1 MLKKLLFITA
11 LAVAMPATMIAD
23 EGMWLLPFLKQ
34 QNSESLKKMG
44 LKLEVDDIYS
54 PDEVSLKDAIVIFGR
69 GCTGEVISDEGL
81 ILTNHHCGYSS
92 IQQHSSVEHDYLTDG
107 FWAYSKSEEL
117 PTPGLEVRF
126 IDKIVDVTDSVLV
139 AVKECGDPMKAYD
152 EMFLNKISRRLAGE
166 DFIKANPFVEVV
178 TKPFYGGNK
187 FFMFYQTVYKDVR
200 MVGTPPSSIGKYG
213 YDTDNWMWPRHTGD
227 FSLFRVYT
235 DKDGNAAEYS
245 PENIPMK
252 PKYHLPISLKG
263 IKQGDYS
270 MTIGFPGTTN
280 RYDISEE
287 IIHYRDIVNAAR
299 IEMRGVRLETLNK
312 LMQADDKVRI
322 QYASKFASSSNY
334 WKNAIGMNRGVKK
347 LSVIDSKLKAEKEYR
362 EWAYANNMPQY
373 AEALDN
379 MIIALQN
386 LYPIKYQRQMLREA
400 LSTAV
405 EFSKVPN
412 ADALIKAL
420 DSKDK
425 ENINKEIK
433 AFKKSYAKFNDKDY
447 DPEVDRQVS
456 KAMIKKY
463 ISMFPAEQRP
473 DVFALIDKEYKG
485 DTDKFIDD
493 CFNKSIFADSVK
505 FNKFMEKPST
515 KVLKNDLMLKYANSV
530 RAKNRELSLSTKAN
544 NKDLTLAKQV
554 YIEGLL
560 KMREGTPVYPDAN
573 FTIRMSAGQVQPYKP
588 ADAVSYNYFTT
599 MEGIFEKEDSTNYEF
614 IVPAKL
620 KEIWQNK
627 DYGRYAEE
635 DGTMYVNFI
644 SSNDITGGNSGS
656 PVINGNGEL
665 IGLAFDGNWEA
676 MSGDIIF
683 EPNMQRTI
691 SVDIRYVMLIIEKYA
706 GALNIIEEIDF
717 VE

>member
-1 MLKKLLFITA
+1 MLKRFLFVTA
-11 LAVAMPATMIAD
+11 LAVLSPAIMVAD

-34 QNSESLKKMG
+34 QNSESLKKLG

-54 PDEVSLKDAIVIFGR
+54 PDEVSLKDAIVVFGK

-81 ILTNHHCGYSS
+81 ILTNHHCGYSW
-92 IQQHSSVEHDYLTDG
+92 IQQHSSVDHDYLTDG

-126 IDKIVDVTDSVLV
+126 IDRIVDVTDSIKV
-139 AVKECGDPMKAYD
+139 AVEEAGDPMKAYD
-152 EMFLNKISRRLAGE
+152 LMFLNKMSKRLAGE
-166 DFIKANPFVEVV
+166 EFIKENPFVEVV
-178 TKPFYGGNK
+178 IKPFYGGNK

-200 MVGTPPSSIGKYG
+200 MVGTPPSSIGKFG

-235 DKDGNAAEYS
+235 DKDGKAAEYS
-245 PENIPMK
+245 ADNIPMK
-252 PKYHLPISLKG
+252 PKHHLPISLKG
-263 IKQGDYS
+263 VEQGDYS

-299 IEMRGVRLETLNK
+299 IEMRGVRLEVLEK

-322 QYASKFASSSNY
+322 QYASKYASSSNY
-334 WKNAIGMNRGVKK
+334 WKNAIGMNRGVKR

-362 EWAYANNMPQY
+362 DWAYANNMPQY

-379 MIIALQN
+379 MITALRN
-386 LYPIKYQRQMLREA
+386 LYPIKYQRQMMTEG

-405 EFSKVPN
+405 EFSKVPS
-412 ADALIKAL
+412 ADALIKAIE
-420 DSKDK
+420 SKDK
-425 ENINKEIK
+425 EAIDKEIK
-433 AFKKSYAKFNDKDY
+433 AYKEAYAKFNNKDY
-447 DPEVDRQVS
+447 DPEVDRQVA

-463 ISMFPAEQRP
+463 ISMFSAEERP
-473 DVFALIDKEYKG
+473 DVFAFIDKKYKG

-493 CFNKSIFADSVK
+493 CFDKSVFADSAK
-505 FNKFMEKPST
+505 FNKFMEKPSA

-530 RAKNRELSLSTKAN
+530 REKIRNLAFATKAY

-573 FTIRMSAGQVQPYKP
+573 FTIRLSAGQVQPYKP
-588 ADAVSYNYFTT
+588 ADAVSYNFFTT

-614 IVPAKL
+614 EVPAKL
-620 KEIWQNK
+620 KEIWLNK

-635 DGTMYVNFI
+635 DGRMIVNII

-656 PVINGNGEL
+656 PLINGNGEL

-691 SVDIRYVMLIIEKYA
+691 SVDIRYVMLIIEKFA
-706 GALNIIEEIDF
+706 GAMNIIDEIDF

>member
-1 MLKKLLFITA
+1 MLKRFLFVTA
-11 LAVAMPATMIAD
+11 LAVLSPAIMVAD

-34 QNSESLKKMG
+34 QNSESLKKLG

-54 PDEVSLKDAIVIFGR
+54 PDEVSLKDAIVVFGK

-81 ILTNHHCGYSS
+81 ILTNHHCGYSW
-92 IQQHSSVEHDYLTDG
+92 IQQHSSVDHDYLTDG

-126 IDKIVDVTDSVLV
+126 IDRIVDVTDSIKV
-139 AVKECGDPMKAYD
+139 AVEEADDPMKAYD
-152 EMFLNKISRRLAGE
+152 LMFLNKMSKRLAGE
-166 DFIKANPFVEVV
+166 EFIKENPFVEVV
-178 TKPFYGGNK
+178 IKPFYGGNK

-200 MVGTPPSSIGKYG
+200 MVGTPPSSIGKFG

-235 DKDGNAAEYS
+235 DKDGKAAEYS
-245 PENIPMK
+245 ADNIPMK
-252 PKYHLPISLKG
+252 PKHHLPISLKG
-263 IKQGDYS
+263 VEQGDYS

-299 IEMRGVRLETLNK
+299 IEMRGVRLDVLEK

-322 QYASKFASSSNY
+322 QYASKYASSSNY
-334 WKNAIGMNRGVKK
+334 WKNAIGMNRGIKR

-362 EWAYANNMPQY
+362 DWAYANNMPQY

-379 MIIALQN
+379 MITALRN
-386 LYPIKYQRQMLREA
+386 LYPIKYQRQMMTEG

-405 EFSKVPN
+405 EFSKVPS
-412 ADALIKAL
+412 ADALIKAIE
-420 DSKDK
+420 SKDK
-425 ENINKEIK
+425 EAIDKEIK
-433 AFKKSYAKFNDKDY
+433 AFKEAYAKFNNKDY
-447 DPEVDRQVS
+447 DPEVDRQVA
-456 KAMIKKY
+456 KAMIKKF
-463 ISMFPAEQRP
+463 ISMFSAEERP
-473 DVFALIDKEYKG
+473 DVFAFIDKKYKG

-493 CFNKSIFADSVK
+493 CFDKSVFADSAK
-505 FNKFMEKPST
+505 FNKFMEKPSA

-530 RAKNRELSLSTKAN
+530 RAKIRDLAFATKAY

-560 KMREGTPVYPDAN
+560 KMREGTPIYPDAN
-573 FTIRMSAGQVQPYKP
+573 FTIRLSAGQVQPYKP
-588 ADAVSYNYFTT
+588 ADAVSYNFFTT

-614 IVPAKL
+614 EVPAKL
-620 KEIWQNK
+620 KEIWLNK

-635 DGTMYVNFI
+635 DGRMIVNII

-656 PVINGNGEL
+656 PLINGNGEL

-691 SVDIRYVMLIIEKYA
+691 SVDIRYVMLIIEKFA
-706 GALNIIEEIDF
+706 GAMNIIDEIDF

>member
-1 MLKKLLFITA
+1 MLKRFLFVTA
-11 LAVAMPATMIAD
+11 LAVLSPAIMVAD

-34 QNSESLKKMG
+34 QNSESLKKLG

-54 PDEVSLKDAIVIFGR
+54 PDEVSLKDAIVVFGK

-81 ILTNHHCGYSS
+81 ILTNHHCGYSW
-92 IQQHSSVEHDYLTDG
+92 IQQHSSVDHDYLTDG

-126 IDKIVDVTDSVLV
+126 IDRIVDVTDSIKV
-139 AVKECGDPMKAYD
+139 AVEEAGDPMKAYD
-152 EMFLNKISRRLAGE
+152 LMFLNKMSKRLAGE
-166 DFIKANPFVEVV
+166 EFIKENPFVEVV
-178 TKPFYGGNK
+178 IKPFYGGNK

-200 MVGTPPSSIGKYG
+200 MVGTPPSSIGKFG

-235 DKDGNAAEYS
+235 DKDGKAAEYS
-245 PENIPMK
+245 ADNIPMK
-252 PKYHLPISLKG
+252 PKHHLPISLKG
-263 IKQGDYS
+263 VEQGDYS

-299 IEMRGVRLETLNK
+299 IEMRGVRLDVLEK

-322 QYASKFASSSNY
+322 QYASKYASSSNY
-334 WKNAIGMNRGVKK
+334 WKNAIGMNRGIKR

-362 EWAYANNMPQY
+362 DWAYANNMPQY

-379 MIIALQN
+379 MITALRN
-386 LYPIKYQRQMLREA
+386 LYPIKYQRQMMTEG

-405 EFSKVPN
+405 EFSKVPS
-412 ADALIKAL
+412 ADALIKAIE
-420 DSKDK
+420 SKDK
-425 ENINKEIK
+425 EAIDKEIK
-433 AFKKSYAKFNDKDY
+433 AYKEAYAKFNNKDY
-447 DPEVDRQVS
+447 DPEVDRQVA

-463 ISMFPAEQRP
+463 ISMFSAEERP
-473 DVFALIDKEYKG
+473 DVFAFIDKKYKG

-493 CFNKSIFADSVK
+493 CFDKSVFADSAK
-505 FNKFMEKPST
+505 FNKFMEKPSA

-530 RAKNRELSLSTKAN
+530 REKIRNLAFATKAY

-573 FTIRMSAGQVQPYKP
+573 FTIRLSAGQVQPYKP
-588 ADAVSYNYFTT
+588 ADAISYNFFTT

-614 IVPAKL
+614 EVPAKL
-620 KEIWQNK
+620 KEIWLNK

-635 DGTMYVNFI
+635 DGRMIVNII

-656 PVINGNGEL
+656 PLINGNGEL

-691 SVDIRYVMLIIEKYA
+691 SVDIRYVMLIIEKFA
-706 GALNIIEEIDF
+706 GAMNIIDEIDF

>member
-34 QNSESLKKMG
+34 QNSESLKKMV

-187 FFMFYQTVYKDVR
+187 FLMFYQTVYKDVR

-235 DKDGNAAEYS
+235 DKDGKAAEYS

-252 PKYHLPISLKG
+252 PKHHLPISLKG

-287 IIHYRDIVNAAR
+287 IVHYRDIVNAAR

-420 DSKDK
+420 GSKDK
-425 ENINKEIK
+425 ENINKEVK
-433 AFKKSYAKFNDKDY
+433 AYKESYAKFNDKDY

-473 DVFALIDKEYKG
+473 DIFAFIDKKYKG

-505 FNKFMEKPST
+505 FNKFMEKPSA

-530 RAKNRELSLSTKAN
+530 RAKK
-544 NKDLTLAKQV
+544 V

>member
-54 PDEVSLKDAIVIFGR
+54 PDEISLKDAIVIFGK

-107 FWAYSKSEEL
+107 FWAYSKNEEL

-126 IDKIVDVTDSVLV
+126 IDKIIDVTDSVLV

-166 DFIKANPFVEVV
+166 EFIKANPFVEVV

-187 FFMFYQTVYKDVR
+187 FLMFYQTVYKDVR

-235 DKDGNAAEYS
+235 DKDGKAAEYS

-252 PKYHLPISLKG
+252 PKHHLPISLKG

-420 DSKDK
+420 GSKDK
-425 ENINKEIK
+425 EKIDKEVK
-433 AFKKSYAKFNDKDY
+433 AYKDAYARFNDKDY

-463 ISMFPAEQRP
+463 ISMFPTEQRP
-473 DVFALIDKEYKG
+473 DIFAFIDKKYKG

-505 FNKFMEKPST
+505 FNKFMEKPSA

-530 RAKNRELSLSTKAN
+530 RAKNRELALSTKAY
-544 NKDLTLAKQV
+544 NKDLTLAKQI

>member
-1 MLKKLLFITA
+1 MLKRFLFVTA
-11 LAVAMPATMIAD
+11 LAVLSPAIMVAD

-34 QNSESLKKMG
+34 QNSESLKKLG

-54 PDEVSLKDAIVIFGR
+54 PDEVSLKDAIVVFGK

-81 ILTNHHCGYSS
+81 ILTNHHCGYSW
-92 IQQHSSVEHDYLTDG
+92 IQQHSSVDHDYLTDG

-126 IDKIVDVTDSVLV
+126 IDRIVDVTDSIKV
-139 AVKECGDPMKAYD
+139 AVEEAGDPMKAYD
-152 EMFLNKISRRLAGE
+152 LMFLNKMSKRLAGE
-166 DFIKANPFVEVV
+166 EFIKENPFVEVV
-178 TKPFYGGNK
+178 IKPFYGGNK

-200 MVGTPPSSIGKYG
+200 MVGTPPSSIGKFG

-235 DKDGNAAEYS
+235 DKDGKAAEYS
-245 PENIPMK
+245 ADNIPMK
-252 PKYHLPISLKG
+252 PKHHLPISLKG
-263 IKQGDYS
+263 VEQGDYS

-299 IEMRGVRLETLNK
+299 IEMRGVRLEVLDK

-322 QYASKFASSSNY
+322 QYASKYASSSNY

-362 EWAYANNMPQY
+362 DWAYANNMPQY

-379 MIIALQN
+379 MITALRN
-386 LYPIKYQRQMLREA
+386 LYPIKYQRQMMTEG

-405 EFSKVPN
+405 EFSKVPS
-412 ADALIKAL
+412 ADALIKAIE
-420 DSKDK
+420 SKDK
-425 ENINKEIK
+425 EAIDKEIK
-433 AFKKSYAKFNDKDY
+433 AYKEAYAKFNNKDY
-447 DPEVDRQVS
+447 DPEVDRQVA

-463 ISMFPAEQRP
+463 ISMFSAEERP
-473 DVFALIDKEYKG
+473 DVFAFIDRKYKG

-493 CFNKSIFADSVK
+493 CFDKSVFADSAK
-505 FNKFMEKPST
+505 FNKFMEKPSA

-530 RAKNRELSLSTKAN
+530 REKIRNLAFATKAY

-573 FTIRMSAGQVQPYKP
+573 FTIRLSAGQLQPYKP
-588 ADAVSYNYFTT
+588 ADAVSYNFFTT

-614 IVPAKL
+614 EVPAKL
-620 KEIWQNK
+620 KEIWLNK
-627 DYGRYAEE
+627 DYGRYAKE
-635 DGTMYVNFI
+635 DGTMIVNII

-656 PVINGNGEL
+656 PLINGNGEL

-691 SVDIRYVMLIIEKYA
+691 SVDIRYVMLIIEKFA
-706 GALNIIEEIDF
+706 GAMNIIDEIDF

>member
-1 MLKKLLFITA
+1 MLKRFLFVTA
-11 LAVAMPATMIAD
+11 LAVLSPAIMVAD

-34 QNSESLKKMG
+34 QNSESLKKLG

-54 PDEVSLKDAIVIFGR
+54 PDEVSLKDAIVVFGK

-81 ILTNHHCGYSS
+81 ILTNHHCGYSW
-92 IQQHSSVEHDYLTDG
+92 IQQHSSVDHDYLTDG

-126 IDKIVDVTDSVLV
+126 IDRIVDVTDSIKV
-139 AVKECGDPMKAYD
+139 AVEEAGDPMKAYD
-152 EMFLNKISRRLAGE
+152 LMFLNKMSKRLAGE
-166 DFIKANPFVEVV
+166 EFIKENPFVEVV
-178 TKPFYGGNK
+178 IKPFYGGNK

-200 MVGTPPSSIGKYG
+200 MVGTPPSSIGKFG

-235 DKDGNAAEYS
+235 DKDGKAAEYS
-245 PENIPMK
+245 ADNIPMK
-252 PKYHLPISLKG
+252 PKHHLPISLKG
-263 IKQGDYS
+263 VEQGDYS

-299 IEMRGVRLETLNK
+299 IEMRGVRLDVLEK

-322 QYASKFASSSNY
+322 QYASKYASSSNY
-334 WKNAIGMNRGVKK
+334 WKNAIGMNRGIKK

-362 EWAYANNMPQY
+362 DWAYANNMPQY

-379 MIIALQN
+379 MITALRN
-386 LYPIKYQRQMLREA
+386 LYPIKYQRQMMTEG

-405 EFSKVPN
+405 EFSKVPS
-412 ADALIKAL
+412 ADALIKAIE
-420 DSKDK
+420 SKDK
-425 ENINKEIK
+425 EAINKEIK
-433 AFKKSYAKFNDKDY
+433 AFKEAYAKFNNKDY
-447 DPEVDRQVS
+447 DPEVDRQVA
-456 KAMIKKY
+456 KAMIKKF
-463 ISMFPAEQRP
+463 ISMFSAEERP
-473 DVFALIDKEYKG
+473 DVFAFIDKKYKG

-493 CFNKSIFADSVK
+493 CFDKSVFADSAK
-505 FNKFMEKPST
+505 FNKFMEKPSV

-530 RAKNRELSLSTKAN
+530 RAKIRNLAFATKAY

-560 KMREGTPVYPDAN
+560 KMREGTPIYPDAN
-573 FTIRMSAGQVQPYKP
+573 FTIRLSAGQVQPYKP
-588 ADAVSYNYFTT
+588 ADAVSYNFFTT

-614 IVPAKL
+614 EVPAKL
-620 KEIWQNK
+620 KEIWLNK

-635 DGTMYVNFI
+635 DGRMIVNII

-656 PVINGNGEL
+656 PLINGNGEL

-691 SVDIRYVMLIIEKYA
+691 SVDIRYVMLIIEKFA
-706 GALNIIEEIDF
+706 GAMNIIDEIDF

>member
-1 MLKKLLFITA
+1 MLKRFLFVTA
-11 LAVAMPATMIAD
+11 LAVLSPAIMVAD

-34 QNSESLKKMG
+34 QNSESLKKLG

-54 PDEVSLKDAIVIFGR
+54 PDEVSLKDAIVVFGK

-81 ILTNHHCGYSS
+81 ILTNHHCGYSW
-92 IQQHSSVEHDYLTDG
+92 IQQHSSVDHDYLTDG

-126 IDKIVDVTDSVLV
+126 IDRIVDVTDSIKV
-139 AVKECGDPMKAYD
+139 AVEEAGDPMKAYD
-152 EMFLNKISRRLAGE
+152 LMFLNKMSKRLAGE
-166 DFIKANPFVEVV
+166 EFIKENPFVEVV
-178 TKPFYGGNK
+178 IKPFYGGNK

-200 MVGTPPSSIGKYG
+200 MVGTPPSSIGKFG

-235 DKDGNAAEYS
+235 DKDGKAAEYS
-245 PENIPMK
+245 ADNIPMK
-252 PKYHLPISLKG
+252 PKHHLPISLKG
-263 IKQGDYS
+263 VEQGDYS

-299 IEMRGVRLETLNK
+299 IEMRGVRLEVLDK

-322 QYASKFASSSNY
+322 QYASKYASSSNY

-362 EWAYANNMPQY
+362 DWAYANNMPQY

-379 MIIALQN
+379 MITALRN
-386 LYPIKYQRQMLREA
+386 LYPIKYQRQMMTEG

-405 EFSKVPN
+405 EFSKVPS
-412 ADALIKAL
+412 ADALIKAIE
-420 DSKDK
+420 SKDK
-425 ENINKEIK
+425 EAIDKEIK
-433 AFKKSYAKFNDKDY
+433 AYKEAYAKFNNKDY
-447 DPEVDRQVS
+447 DPEVDRQVA

-463 ISMFPAEQRP
+463 ISMFSAEERP
-473 DVFALIDKEYKG
+473 DVFAFIDKKYKG

-493 CFNKSIFADSVK
+493 CFDKSVFADSAK
-505 FNKFMEKPST
+505 FNKFMEKPSV

-530 RAKNRELSLSTKAN
+530 REKIRNLAFATKAY

-573 FTIRMSAGQVQPYKP
+573 FTIRLSAGQVQPYKP
-588 ADAVSYNYFTT
+588 ADAVSYNFFTT

-614 IVPAKL
+614 EVPAKL
-620 KEIWQNK
+620 KEIWLNK

-635 DGTMYVNFI
+635 DGRMIVNII

-656 PVINGNGEL
+656 PLINGNGEL

-691 SVDIRYVMLIIEKYA
+691 SVDIRYVMLIIEKFA
-706 GALNIIEEIDF
+706 GAMNIIDEIDF

>member
-1 MLKKLLFITA
+1 MLKRFLFVTA
-11 LAVAMPATMIAD
+11 LAVLSPAIMVAD

-34 QNSESLKKMG
+34 QNSESLKKLG

-54 PDEVSLKDAIVIFGR
+54 PDEVSLKDAIVVFGK

-81 ILTNHHCGYSS
+81 ILTNHHCGYSW
-92 IQQHSSVEHDYLTDG
+92 IQQHSSVDHDYLTDG

-126 IDKIVDVTDSVLV
+126 IDRIVDVTDSIKV
-139 AVKECGDPMKAYD
+139 AVEEAGDPMKAYD
-152 EMFLNKISRRLAGE
+152 LMFLNKMSKRLAGE
-166 DFIKANPFVEVV
+166 EFIKENPFVEVV
-178 TKPFYGGNK
+178 IKPFYGGNK

-200 MVGTPPSSIGKYG
+200 MVGTPPSSIGKFG

-235 DKDGNAAEYS
+235 DKDGKAAEYS
-245 PENIPMK
+245 ADNIPMK
-252 PKYHLPISLKG
+252 PKHHLPISLKG
-263 IKQGDYS
+263 VEQGDYS

-299 IEMRGVRLETLNK
+299 IEMRGVRLEVLEK

-322 QYASKFASSSNY
+322 QYASKYASSSNY

-362 EWAYANNMPQY
+362 DWAYANNMPQY

-379 MIIALQN
+379 MISALRN
-386 LYPIKYQRQMLREA
+386 LYPIKYQRQMMTEG

-405 EFSKVPN
+405 EFSKVPS
-412 ADALIKAL
+412 ADALIKAIE
-420 DSKDK
+420 SKDK
-425 ENINKEIK
+425 EAIDKEIK
-433 AFKKSYAKFNDKDY
+433 AYKEAYAKFNNKDY
-447 DPEVDRQVS
+447 DPEVDRQVA

-463 ISMFPAEQRP
+463 ISMFSAEERP
-473 DVFALIDKEYKG
+473 DVFAFIDKKYKG

-493 CFNKSIFADSVK
+493 CFDKSVFADSAK
-505 FNKFMEKPST
+505 FNKFMEKPSA

-530 RAKNRELSLSTKAN
+530 REKIRNLAFATKAY

-573 FTIRMSAGQVQPYKP
+573 FTIRLSAGQVQPYKP
-588 ADAVSYNYFTT
+588 ADAVSYNFFTT

-614 IVPAKL
+614 EVPAKL
-620 KEIWQNK
+620 KEIWLNK

-635 DGTMYVNFI
+635 DGRMIVNII

-656 PVINGNGEL
+656 PLINGNGEL

-691 SVDIRYVMLIIEKYA
+691 SVDIRYVMLIIEKFA
-706 GALNIIEEIDF
+706 GAMNIIDEIDF

>member
-1 MLKKLLFITA
+1 MLKRFLFVTA
-11 LAVAMPATMIAD
+11 LAVLSPAIMVAD

-34 QNSESLKKMG
+34 QNSESLKKLG

-54 PDEVSLKDAIVIFGR
+54 PDEVSLKDAIVVFGK

-81 ILTNHHCGYSS
+81 ILTNHHCGYSW
-92 IQQHSSVEHDYLTDG
+92 IQQHSSVDHDYLTDG

-126 IDKIVDVTDSVLV
+126 IDRIVDVTDSIKV
-139 AVKECGDPMKAYD
+139 AVEEAGDPMKAYD
-152 EMFLNKISRRLAGE
+152 LMFLNKMSKRLAGE
-166 DFIKANPFVEVV
+166 EFIKENPFVEVV
-178 TKPFYGGNK
+178 IKPFYGGNK

-200 MVGTPPSSIGKYG
+200 MVGTPPSSIGKFG

-235 DKDGNAAEYS
+235 DKDGKAAEYS
-245 PENIPMK
+245 ADNIPMK
-252 PKYHLPISLKG
+252 PKHHLPISLKG
-263 IKQGDYS
+263 VEQGDYS

-299 IEMRGVRLETLNK
+299 IEMRGVRLEVLDK

-322 QYASKFASSSNY
+322 QYASKYASSSNY

-347 LSVIDSKLKAEKEYR
+347 LSVIDSKLKAEKKYSD
-362 EWAYANNMPQY
+362 WAYANNMPQY

-379 MIIALQN
+379 MISALRN
-386 LYPIKYQRQMLREA
+386 LYPIKYQRQMMTEG

-405 EFSKVPN
+405 EFSKVPS
-412 ADALIKAL
+412 ADALIKAIE
-420 DSKDK
+420 SKDK
-425 ENINKEIK
+425 EAIDKEIK
-433 AFKKSYAKFNDKDY
+433 AYKEAYAKFNNKDY
-447 DPEVDRQVS
+447 DPEVDRQVA

-463 ISMFPAEQRP
+463 ISMFSAEERP
-473 DVFALIDKEYKG
+473 DVFAFIDKKYKG

-493 CFNKSIFADSVK
+493 CFDKSVFADSAK
-505 FNKFMEKPST
+505 FNKFMEKPSA

-530 RAKNRELSLSTKAN
+530 REKIRNLAFATKAY

-573 FTIRMSAGQVQPYKP
+573 FTIRLSAGQVQPYKP
-588 ADAVSYNYFTT
+588 ADAVSYNFFTT

-614 IVPAKL
+614 EVPAKL
-620 KEIWQNK
+620 KEIWLNK

-635 DGTMYVNFI
+635 DGRMIVNII

-656 PVINGNGEL
+656 PLINGNGEL

-691 SVDIRYVMLIIEKYA
+691 SVDIRYVMLIIEKFA
-706 GALNIIEEIDF
+706 GAMNIIDEIDF

>member
-1 MLKKLLFITA
+1 MLKRFLFVTA
-11 LAVAMPATMIAD
+11 LAVLSPAIMVAD

-34 QNSESLKKMG
+34 QNSESLKKLG

-54 PDEVSLKDAIVIFGR
+54 PDEVSLKDAIVVFGK

-81 ILTNHHCGYSS
+81 ILTNHHCGYSW
-92 IQQHSSVEHDYLTDG
+92 IQQHSSVDHDYLTDG

-126 IDKIVDVTDSVLV
+126 IDRIVDVTDSIKV
-139 AVKECGDPMKAYD
+139 AVEEAGDPMKAYD
-152 EMFLNKISRRLAGE
+152 LMFLNKMSKRLAGDE
-166 DFIKANPFVEVV
+166 FSKENPFVEVV
-178 TKPFYGGNK
+178 IKPFYGGNK

-200 MVGTPPSSIGKYG
+200 MVGTPPSSIGKFG

-235 DKDGNAAEYS
+235 DKDGKAAEYS
-245 PENIPMK
+245 ADNIPMK
-252 PKYHLPISLKG
+252 PKHHLPISLKG
-263 IKQGDYS
+263 VEQGDYS

-299 IEMRGVRLETLNK
+299 IEMRGVRLEVLDK

-322 QYASKFASSSNY
+322 QYASKYASSSNY

-362 EWAYANNMPQY
+362 DWAYANNMPQY

-379 MIIALQN
+379 MISALRN
-386 LYPIKYQRQMLREA
+386 LYPIKYQRQMMTEG

-405 EFSKVPN
+405 EFSKVPS
-412 ADALIKAL
+412 ADALIKAIE
-420 DSKDK
+420 SKDK
-425 ENINKEIK
+425 EAIDKEIK
-433 AFKKSYAKFNDKDY
+433 AYKEAYAKFNNKDY
-447 DPEVDRQVS
+447 DPEVDRQVA

-463 ISMFPAEQRP
+463 ISMFSAEERP
-473 DVFALIDKEYKG
+473 DVFAFIDKKYKG

-493 CFNKSIFADSVK
+493 CFDKSVFADSAK
-505 FNKFMEKPST
+505 FNKFMEKPSA

-530 RAKNRELSLSTKAN
+530 REKIRNLAFATKAY

-573 FTIRMSAGQVQPYKP
+573 FTIRLSAGQVQPYKP
-588 ADAVSYNYFTT
+588 ADAVSYNFFTT

-614 IVPAKL
+614 EVPAKL
-620 KEIWQNK
+620 KEIWLNK

-635 DGTMYVNFI
+635 DGRMIVNII

-656 PVINGNGEL
+656 PLINGNGEL

-691 SVDIRYVMLIIEKYA
+691 SVDIRYVMLIIEKFA
-706 GALNIIEEIDF
+706 GAMNIIEEIDF

>member
-1 MLKKLLFITA
+1 MLKKLLFIA
-11 LAVAMPATMIAD
+11 AVAVVNPFTLLAD

-34 QNSESLKKMG
+34 QNTESLKKMG
-44 LKLEVDDIYS
+44 LKLEVDDVYS
-54 PDEVSLKDAIVIFGR
+54 PDEVSLKDAIVVFGK
-69 GCTGEVISDEGL
+69 GCTGEIISDEGL
-81 ILTNHHCGYSS
+81 ILTNHHCGYSW

-107 FWAYSKSEEL
+107 FWSYSKSEEL
-117 PTPGLEVRF
+117 PTPGLEVRVV
-126 IDKIVDVTDSVLV
+126 DRIVDVTDSIKAAV
-139 AVKECGDPMKAYD
+139 AENGNPMIAYD
-152 EMFLNKISRRLAGE
+152 LTFLDKMSKRLAGE
-166 DFIKANPFVEVV
+166 EFTKENTVV
-178 TKPFYGGNK
+178 DVTIKPFYGGNK

-200 MVGTPPSSIGKYG
+200 MVGTPPSSIGKFG

-235 DKDGNAAEYS
+235 DKDGKAAEYS

-252 PKYHLPISLKG
+252 PKHHLPISLKG
-263 IKQGDYS
+263 VKQGDYS

-299 IEMRGVRLETLNK
+299 IEMRGVRLEVLNK
-312 LMQADDKVRI
+312 LMQASDKVRI

-334 WKNAIGMNRGVKK
+334 HKNAIGMNRGVKK
-347 LSVIDSKLKAEKEYR
+347 LSVIDSKLKAESEYR

-379 MIIALQN
+379 MITALRN
-386 LYPIKYQRQMLREA
+386 IYPIKYQRQMITEG

-412 ADALIKAL
+412 ADALIKAIE
-420 DSKDK
+420 SKDK
-425 ENINKEIK
+425 EAIEKEVK
-433 AFKKSYAKFNDKDY
+433 AYKGAYEKFNNKDY
-447 DPEVDRQVS
+447 DAEVDRIVS

-463 ISMFPAEQRP
+463 LSMFPAEQRP
-473 DVFALIDKEYKG
+473 DIFSFIDKKYKG

-493 CFNKSIFADSVK
+493 CFNKSVFADSVK
-505 FNKFMEKPST
+505 FNKFMEKPSA
-515 KVLKNDLMLKYANSV
+515 KVLKNDLMLKYANSIREKV
-530 RAKNRELSLSTKAN
+530 RDLAFASKAYNR
-544 NKDLTLAKQV
+544 DLTLAKQV

-573 FTIRMSAGQVQPYKP
+573 FTIRLSAGQVQPYQP
-588 ADAVSYNYFTT
+588 ADAISYNYYTT
-599 MEGIFEKEDSTNYEF
+599 MEGIMEKEDTTNYEF
-614 IVPAKL
+614 FVPAKL
-620 KEIWQNK
+620 KEIWQTK
-627 DYGRYAEE
+627 DYGRYAEA
-635 DGTMYVNFI
+635 DGTMFVNFI

-691 SVDIRYVMLIIEKYA
+691 SVDIRYVMLIIEKFA
-706 GALNIIEEIDF
+706 GALNIIDEIDF
-717 VE
+717 VK

>member
-1 MLKKLLFITA
+1 MLKRFLFVTA
-11 LAVAMPATMIAD
+11 LAVLSPAIMVAD

-34 QNSESLKKMG
+34 QNSESLKKLG

-54 PDEVSLKDAIVIFGR
+54 PDEVSLKDAIVVFGK

-81 ILTNHHCGYSS
+81 ILTNHHCGYSW
-92 IQQHSSVEHDYLTDG
+92 IQQHSSVDHDYLTDG

-126 IDKIVDVTDSVLV
+126 IDRIVDVTDSIKV
-139 AVKECGDPMKAYD
+139 AVEEAGDPMKAYD
-152 EMFLNKISRRLAGE
+152 LMFLNKMSKRLAGE
-166 DFIKANPFVEVV
+166 EFIKENPFVEVV
-178 TKPFYGGNK
+178 IKPFYGGNK

-200 MVGTPPSSIGKYG
+200 MVGTPPSSIGKFG

-235 DKDGNAAEYS
+235 DKDGKAAEYS
-245 PENIPMK
+245 ADNIPMK

-263 IKQGDYS
+263 VEQGDYS

-299 IEMRGVRLETLNK
+299 IEMRGVRLEVLDK

-322 QYASKFASSSNY
+322 QYASKYASSSNY

-362 EWAYANNMPQY
+362 DWAYANNMPQY

-379 MIIALQN
+379 MISALRN
-386 LYPIKYQRQMLREA
+386 LYPIKYQRQMMTEG

-405 EFSKVPN
+405 EFSKVPS
-412 ADALIKAL
+412 ADALIKAIE
-420 DSKDK
+420 SKDK
-425 ENINKEIK
+425 EAIDKEIK
-433 AFKKSYAKFNDKDY
+433 AYKEAYAKFNNKDY
-447 DPEVDRQVS
+447 DPEVDRQVA

-463 ISMFPAEQRP
+463 ISMFSAEERP
-473 DVFALIDKEYKG
+473 DVFAFIDKKYKG
-485 DTDKFIDD
+485 DTDKFIDE
-493 CFNKSIFADSVK
+493 CFDKSVFADSAK
-505 FNKFMEKPST
+505 FNKFMEKPSA

-530 RAKNRELSLSTKAN
+530 REKIRNLAFATKAY

-573 FTIRMSAGQVQPYKP
+573 FTIRLSAGQVQPYKP
-588 ADAVSYNYFTT
+588 ADAVSYNFFTT

-614 IVPAKL
+614 EVPAKL
-620 KEIWQNK
+620 KEIWLNK

-635 DGTMYVNFI
+635 DGRMIVNII

-656 PVINGNGEL
+656 PLINGNGEL

-691 SVDIRYVMLIIEKYA
+691 SVDIRYVMLIIEKFA
-706 GALNIIEEIDF
+706 GAMNIIDEIDF

>member
-1 MLKKLLFITA
+1 MLKRFLFVTA
-11 LAVAMPATMIAD
+11 LAVLSPAIMVAD

-34 QNSESLKKMG
+34 QNSESLKKLG

-54 PDEVSLKDAIVIFGR
+54 PDEVSLKDAIVVFGK

-81 ILTNHHCGYSS
+81 ILTNHHCGYSW
-92 IQQHSSVEHDYLTDG
+92 IQQHSSVDHDYLTDG

-126 IDKIVDVTDSVLV
+126 IDRIVDVTDSIKV
-139 AVKECGDPMKAYD
+139 AVEEAGDPMKAYD
-152 EMFLNKISRRLAGE
+152 LMFLNKMSKRLAGE
-166 DFIKANPFVEVV
+166 EFIKENPFVEVV
-178 TKPFYGGNK
+178 IKPFYGGNK

-200 MVGTPPSSIGKYG
+200 MVGTPPSSIGKFG

-235 DKDGNAAEYS
+235 DKDGKAAEYS
-245 PENIPMK
+245 ADNIPMK
-252 PKYHLPISLKG
+252 PKHHLPISLKG
-263 IKQGDYS
+263 VEQGDYS

-299 IEMRGVRLETLNK
+299 IEMRGVRLEVLDK

-322 QYASKFASSSNY
+322 QYASKYASSSNY

-362 EWAYANNMPQY
+362 DWAYANNMPQY

-379 MIIALQN
+379 MISALRN
-386 LYPIKYQRQMLREA
+386 LYPIKYQRQMMTEG

-405 EFSKVPN
+405 EFSKVPS
-412 ADALIKAL
+412 ADALIKAIE
-420 DSKDK
+420 SKDK
-425 ENINKEIK
+425 EAIDKEIK
-433 AFKKSYAKFNDKDY
+433 AYKEAYAKFNNKDY
-447 DPEVDRQVS
+447 DPEVDRQVA

-463 ISMFPAEQRP
+463 ISMFSAEERP
-473 DVFALIDKEYKG
+473 DVFAFIDKKYKG

-493 CFNKSIFADSVK
+493 CFDKSVFADSAK
-505 FNKFMEKPST
+505 FNKFMEKPSA

-530 RAKNRELSLSTKAN
+530 REKIRNLAFATKAY

-573 FTIRMSAGQVQPYKP
+573 FTIRLSAGQVQPYKP
-588 ADAVSYNYFTT
+588 ADAVSYNFFTT

-614 IVPAKL
+614 EVPAKL
-620 KEIWQNK
+620 KEIWLNK

-635 DGTMYVNFI
+635 DGRMIVNII

-656 PVINGNGEL
+656 PLINGNGEL

-691 SVDIRYVMLIIEKYA
+691 SVDIRYVMLIIEKFA
-706 GALNIIEEIDF
+706 GAMNIIDEIDF

>member
-1 MLKKLLFITA
+1 MLKRFLFVTA
-11 LAVAMPATMIAD
+11 LAVLSPAIMVAD

-34 QNSESLKKMG
+34 QNSESLKKLG

-54 PDEVSLKDAIVIFGR
+54 PDEVSLKDAIVVFGK

-81 ILTNHHCGYSS
+81 ILTNHHCGYSW
-92 IQQHSSVEHDYLTDG
+92 IQQHSSVDHDYLTDG

-126 IDKIVDVTDSVLV
+126 IDRIVDVTDSIKV
-139 AVKECGDPMKAYD
+139 AVEEAGDPMKAYD
-152 EMFLNKISRRLAGE
+152 LMFLNKMSKRLAGE
-166 DFIKANPFVEVV
+166 EFIKENPFVEVV
-178 TKPFYGGNK
+178 IKPFYGGNK

-200 MVGTPPSSIGKYG
+200 MVGTPPSSIGKFG

-235 DKDGNAAEYS
+235 DKDGKAAEYS
-245 PENIPMK
+245 ADNIPMK
-252 PKYHLPISLKG
+252 PKHHLPISLKG
-263 IKQGDYS
+263 VEQGDYS

-299 IEMRGVRLETLNK
+299 IEMRGVRLDVLEK

-322 QYASKFASSSNY
+322 QYASKYASSSNY
-334 WKNAIGMNRGVKK
+334 WKNAIGMNRGIKR

-362 EWAYANNMPQY
+362 DWAYANNMPQY

-379 MIIALQN
+379 MITALRN
-386 LYPIKYQRQMLREA
+386 LYPIKYQRQMMTEG

-405 EFSKVPN
+405 EFSKVPS
-412 ADALIKAL
+412 ADALIKAIE
-420 DSKDK
+420 SKDK
-425 ENINKEIK
+425 EAIDKEIK
-433 AFKKSYAKFNDKDY
+433 AFKEAYAKFNNKDY
-447 DPEVDRQVS
+447 DPEVDRQVA
-456 KAMIKKY
+456 KAMIKKF
-463 ISMFPAEQRP
+463 ISMFSAEERP
-473 DVFALIDKEYKG
+473 DVFAFIDKKYKG

-493 CFNKSIFADSVK
+493 CFDKSVFADSAK
-505 FNKFMEKPST
+505 FNKFMEKPSA

-530 RAKNRELSLSTKAN
+530 RAKIRDLAFATKAY

-573 FTIRMSAGQVQPYKP
+573 FTIRLSAGQVQPYKP
-588 ADAVSYNYFTT
+588 ADAVSYNFFTT

-614 IVPAKL
+614 EVPAKL
-620 KEIWQNK
+620 KEIWLNK

-635 DGTMYVNFI
+635 DGRMIVNII

-656 PVINGNGEL
+656 PLINGNGEL

-691 SVDIRYVMLIIEKYA
+691 SVDIRYVMLIIEKFA
-706 GALNIIEEIDF
+706 GAMNIIDEIDF

>member
-1 MLKKLLFITA
+1 MLKRFLFVTA
-11 LAVAMPATMIAD
+11 LAVLSPAIMVAD

-34 QNSESLKKMG
+34 QNSESLKKLG

-54 PDEVSLKDAIVIFGR
+54 PDEVSLKDAIVVFGK

-81 ILTNHHCGYSS
+81 ILTNHHCGYSW
-92 IQQHSSVEHDYLTDG
+92 IQQHSSVDHDYLTDG

-126 IDKIVDVTDSVLV
+126 IDRIVDVTDSIKV
-139 AVKECGDPMKAYD
+139 AVEEAGDPMKAYD
-152 EMFLNKISRRLAGE
+152 LMFLNKMSKRLAGE
-166 DFIKANPFVEVV
+166 EFIKENPFVEVV
-178 TKPFYGGNK
+178 IKPFYGGNK

-200 MVGTPPSSIGKYG
+200 MVGTPPSSIGKFG

-235 DKDGNAAEYS
+235 DKDGKAAEYS
-245 PENIPMK
+245 ADNIPMK
-252 PKYHLPISLKG
+252 PKHHLPISLKG
-263 IKQGDYS
+263 VEQGDYS

-299 IEMRGVRLETLNK
+299 IEMRGVRLDVLEK

-322 QYASKFASSSNY
+322 QYASKYASSSNY
-334 WKNAIGMNRGVKK
+334 WKNAIGMNRGIKR

-362 EWAYANNMPQY
+362 DWAYANNMPQY

-379 MIIALQN
+379 MITALRN
-386 LYPIKYQRQMLREA
+386 LYPIKYQRQMMTEG

-405 EFSKVPN
+405 EFSKVPS
-412 ADALIKAL
+412 ADALIKAIE
-420 DSKDK
+420 SKDK
-425 ENINKEIK
+425 EAIDKEIK
-433 AFKKSYAKFNDKDY
+433 AFKEAYAKFNNKDY
-447 DPEVDRQVS
+447 DPEVDRQVA
-456 KAMIKKY
+456 KAMIKKF
-463 ISMFPAEQRP
+463 ISMFSAEERP
-473 DVFALIDKEYKG
+473 DVFAFIDKKYKG

-493 CFNKSIFADSVK
+493 CFDKSVFADSAK
-505 FNKFMEKPST
+505 FNKFMEKPSA

-530 RAKNRELSLSTKAN
+530 REKIRNLAFATKAY

-573 FTIRMSAGQVQPYKP
+573 FTIRLSAGQVQPYKP
-588 ADAVSYNYFTT
+588 ADAVSYNFFTT

-614 IVPAKL
+614 EVPAKL
-620 KEIWQNK
+620 KEIWLNK
-627 DYGRYAEE
+627 DYDRYAEE
-635 DGTMYVNFI
+635 DGRMIVNII

-656 PVINGNGEL
+656 PLINGNGEL

-691 SVDIRYVMLIIEKYA
+691 SVDIRYVMLIIEKFA
-706 GALNIIEEIDF
+706 GAMNIIDEIDF

>member
-1 MLKKLLFITA
+1 MLKRFLFVTA
-11 LAVAMPATMIAD
+11 LAVLSPAIMVAD

-34 QNSESLKKMG
+34 QNSESLKKLG

-54 PDEVSLKDAIVIFGR
+54 PDEVSLKDAIVVFGK

-81 ILTNHHCGYSS
+81 ILTNHHCGYSW
-92 IQQHSSVEHDYLTDG
+92 IQQHSSVDHDYLTDG

-126 IDKIVDVTDSVLV
+126 IDRIVDVTDSIKV
-139 AVKECGDPMKAYD
+139 AVEEAGDPMKAYD
-152 EMFLNKISRRLAGE
+152 LMFLNKMSKRLAGE
-166 DFIKANPFVEVV
+166 EFIKENPFVEVV
-178 TKPFYGGNK
+178 IKPFYGGNK

-200 MVGTPPSSIGKYG
+200 MVGTPPSSIGKFG

-235 DKDGNAAEYS
+235 DKDGKAAEYS
-245 PENIPMK
+245 ADNIPMK
-252 PKYHLPISLKG
+252 PKHHLPISLKG
-263 IKQGDYS
+263 VEQGDYS

-299 IEMRGVRLETLNK
+299 IEMRGVRLDVLEK

-322 QYASKFASSSNY
+322 QYASKYASSSNY
-334 WKNAIGMNRGVKK
+334 WKNAIGMNRGIKR

-362 EWAYANNMPQY
+362 DWDYANNMPQY

-379 MIIALQN
+379 MITALRN
-386 LYPIKYQRQMLREA
+386 LYPIKYQRQMMTEG

-405 EFSKVPN
+405 EFSKVPS
-412 ADALIKAL
+412 ADALIKAIE
-420 DSKDK
+420 SKDK
-425 ENINKEIK
+425 EAIDKEIK
-433 AFKKSYAKFNDKDY
+433 AFKEAYAKFNNKDY
-447 DPEVDRQVS
+447 DPEVDRQVA
-456 KAMIKKY
+456 KAMIKKF
-463 ISMFPAEQRP
+463 ISMFSAEERP
-473 DVFALIDKEYKG
+473 DVFAFIDKKYKG

-493 CFNKSIFADSVK
+493 CFDKSVFADSAK
-505 FNKFMEKPST
+505 FNKFMEKPSA

-530 RAKNRELSLSTKAN
+530 RAKIRDLAFATKAY

-573 FTIRMSAGQVQPYKP
+573 FTIRLSAGQVQPYKP
-588 ADAVSYNYFTT
+588 ADAVSYNFFTT

-614 IVPAKL
+614 EVPAKL
-620 KEIWQNK
+620 KEIWLNK

-635 DGTMYVNFI
+635 DGRMIVNII

-656 PVINGNGEL
+656 PLINGNGEL

-691 SVDIRYVMLIIEKYA
+691 SVDIRYVMLIIEKFA
-706 GALNIIEEIDF
+706 GAMNIIDEIDF

>member
-187 FFMFYQTVYKDVR
+187 FLMFYQTVYKDVR

-235 DKDGNAAEYS
+235 DKDGKAAEYS

-252 PKYHLPISLKG
+252 PKHHLPISLKG

-287 IIHYRDIVNAAR
+287 IVHYRDIVNAAR

-420 DSKDK
+420 GSKDK
-425 ENINKEIK
+425 ENINKEVK
-433 AFKKSYAKFNDKDY
+433 AYKESYAKFNDKDY

-473 DVFALIDKEYKG
+473 DIFAFIDKKYKG

-505 FNKFMEKPST
+505 FNKFMEKPSA

-530 RAKNRELSLSTKAN
+530 RAKNRELALSTKAY

>member
-425 ENINKEIK
+425 ESINKEIK

-530 RAKNRELSLSTKAN
+530 RAKNRDLSLSTKAY

>member
-1 MLKKLLFITA
+1 MFKKLLFIVA
-11 LAVAMPATMIAD
+11 LAVVNPFSLLAD

-34 QNSESLKKMG
+34 QNTESLKKLG
-44 LKLEVDDIYS
+44 LKLEVDDVYS
-54 PDEVSLKDAIVIFGR
+54 PDEVSLKDAIVVFGK
-69 GCTGEVISDEGL
+69 GCTGEIISDEGL
-81 ILTNHHCGYSS
+81 VLTNHHCGYSW
-92 IQQHSSVEHDYLTDG
+92 IQQHSSVDHDYLTDG

-117 PTPGLEVRF
+117 PTPGLEVRVV
-126 IDKIVDVTDSVLV
+126 DKIVDVTYAIKSAV
-139 AVKECGDPMKAYD
+139 AESGNFMNAY
-152 EMFLNKISRRLAGE
+152 ELMFLNKMSRELAGE
-166 DFIKANPFVEVV
+166 EFLKENPFVEV
-178 TKPFYGGNK
+178 TIKPFYGGNK

-200 MVGTPPSSIGKYG
+200 MVGTPPSSIGKFG

-227 FSLFRVYT
+227 FSLFRIYT

-245 PENIPMK
+245 AENIPLK
-252 PKYHLPISLKG
+252 PKHHLPISLKG
-263 IKQGDYS
+263 VKQGDYS

-312 LMQADDKVRI
+312 LMMADDKVRI

-347 LSVIDSKLKAEKEYR
+347 LSVIDSKLKAEAEYR
-362 EWAYANNMPQY
+362 DWAINNGMSQY

-379 MIIALQN
+379 MIVALRN
-386 LYPIKYQRQMLREA
+386 LYPIKYQRQMITEG

-412 ADALIKAL
+412 ADALIKAIGGR
-420 DSKDK
+420 DK
-425 ENINKEIK
+425 ENLEKEKK
-433 AFKKSYAKFNDKDY
+433 AYAEAYAKFNNKDY
-447 DPEVDRQVS
+447 NPEVDKQVS
-456 KAMIKKY
+456 KEMIKKY

-473 DVFALIDKEYKG
+473 DIFAFIDKKYKG

-493 CFNKSIFADSVK
+493 CFSTSIFADSAK
-505 FNKFMEKPST
+505 FNKFMEKPSA
-515 KVLKNDLMLKYANSV
+515 KVLKNDLMLKYANSI
-530 RAKNRELSLSTKAN
+530 RAKVRDLAFASKAY
-544 NKDLTLAKQV
+544 NKDLTFAKQV

-573 FTIRMSAGQVQPYKP
+573 FTIRLSAGQVQPYQP
-588 ADAVSYNYFTT
+588 ADGITYNYYTT
-599 MEGIFEKEDSTNYEF
+599 IEGIMEKEDTTNYEF
-614 IVPAKL
+614 FVPAKL
-620 KEIWQNK
+620 KEIWQAK

-635 DGTMYVNFI
+635 DGTMFVNFI

-691 SVDIRYVMLIIEKYA
+691 SVDIRYVMLIIEKFA

>member
-1 MLKKLLFITA
+1 MLKKLLFIA
-11 LAVAMPATMIAD
+11 AIAVANPITMLAD

-34 QNSESLKKMG
+34 QNTESLKKMG
-44 LKLEVDDIYS
+44 LKLEVDDVYS
-54 PDEVSLKDAIVIFGR
+54 PDEVSLKDAIVVFGK

-81 ILTNHHCGYSS
+81 ILTNHHCGYSW

-126 IDKIVDVTDSVLV
+126 IDKIVDVTDSIKA
-139 AVKECGDPMKAYD
+139 AVEECGDPMKAYD
-152 EMFLNKISRRLAGE
+152 LVFLNKMSKRLAGKE
-166 DFIKANPFVEVV
+166 FIKENPFVEVV
-178 TKPFYGGNK
+178 IKPFYGGNM
-187 FFMFYQTVYKDVR
+187 FLMFYQTVYKDVR
-200 MVGTPPSSIGKYG
+200 MVGTPPSSIGKFG

-245 PENIPMK
+245 AENIPMK
-252 PKYHLPISLKG
+252 PKHHLPISLKG
-263 IKQGDYS
+263 VNQGDYS

-299 IEMRGVRLETLNK
+299 IEMRGVRLEELNK
-312 LMQADDKVRI
+312 LMQASDKVRI

-334 WKNAIGMNRGVKK
+334 HKNAIGMNRGVKK
-347 LSVIDSKLKAEKEYR
+347 LSVIDSKLKAESEYR
-362 EWAYANNMPQY
+362 QWAYANNMPQY

-379 MIIALQN
+379 MITALRN
-386 LYPIKYQRQMLREA
+386 IYPIKYQRQMITEG

-412 ADALIKAL
+412 ADALIKAIE
-420 DSKDK
+420 SKDK
-425 ENINKEIK
+425 EAIEKE
-433 AFKKSYAKFNDKDY
+433 KSAYIEAYKKFNNKDY
-447 DPEVDRQVS
+447 DAEVDRIVS
-456 KAMIKKY
+456 KAMVKKY

-473 DVFALIDKEYKG
+473 DIFSFIDKKYKG

-493 CFNKSIFADSVK
+493 CFNKSVFADSAK
-505 FNKFMEKPST
+505 FNKFMEKPSV
-515 KVLKNDLMLKYANSV
+515 KVLKNDLMLKYANSI
-530 RAKNRELSLSTKAN
+530 REKSRDLAFATKAY

-573 FTIRMSAGQVQPYKP
+573 FTIRLSAGQVQPYQP
-588 ADAVSYNYFTT
+588 ADAISYNYFTT

-614 IVPAKL
+614 EVPAKL
-620 KEIWQNK
+620 KEIWQTK
-627 DYGRYAEE
+627 DYGRYAEA
-635 DGTMYVNFI
+635 DGKMLVNFI

-691 SVDIRYVMLIIEKYA
+691 SVDIRYVMLIIEKFA
-706 GALNIIEEIDF
+706 GALNIIDEIDF

>member
-1 MLKKLLFITA
+1 MLKRFLFVTA
-11 LAVAMPATMIAD
+11 LAVLSPAIMVAD

-34 QNSESLKKMG
+34 QNSESLKKLG

-54 PDEVSLKDAIVIFGR
+54 PDEVSLKDAIVVFGK

-81 ILTNHHCGYSS
+81 ILTNHHCGYSW
-92 IQQHSSVEHDYLTDG
+92 IQQHSSVDHDYLTDG

-126 IDKIVDVTDSVLV
+126 IDRIVDVTDSIKV
-139 AVKECGDPMKAYD
+139 AVEEAGDPMKAYD
-152 EMFLNKISRRLAGE
+152 LMFLNKMSKRLAGE
-166 DFIKANPFVEVV
+166 EFIKENPFVEVV
-178 TKPFYGGNK
+178 IKPFYGGNK

-200 MVGTPPSSIGKYG
+200 MVGTPPSSIGKFG

-235 DKDGNAAEYS
+235 DKDGKAAEYS
-245 PENIPMK
+245 ADNIPMK
-252 PKYHLPISLKG
+252 PKHHLPISLKG
-263 IKQGDYS
+263 VEQGDYS

-299 IEMRGVRLETLNK
+299 IEMRGVRLEVLDK

-322 QYASKFASSSNY
+322 QYASKYASSSNY

-362 EWAYANNMPQY
+362 DWAYANNMPQY

-379 MIIALQN
+379 MISALRN
-386 LYPIKYQRQMLREA
+386 LYPIKYQRQMMTEG

-405 EFSKVPN
+405 EFSKVPS
-412 ADALIKAL
+412 ADALIKAIE
-420 DSKDK
+420 SKDK
-425 ENINKEIK
+425 ESIDKEIK
-433 AFKKSYAKFNDKDY
+433 AYKEAYAKFNNKDY
-447 DPEVDRQVS
+447 DPEVDRQVA

-463 ISMFPAEQRP
+463 ISMFSAEERP
-473 DVFALIDKEYKG
+473 DVFAFIDKKYKG

-493 CFNKSIFADSVK
+493 CFDKSVFADSAK
-505 FNKFMEKPST
+505 FNKFMEKPSA

-530 RAKNRELSLSTKAN
+530 REKIRNLAFATKAY

-573 FTIRMSAGQVQPYKP
+573 FTIRLSAGQVQPYKP
-588 ADAVSYNYFTT
+588 ADAVSYNFFTT

-614 IVPAKL
+614 EVPAKL
-620 KEIWQNK
+620 KEIWLNK

-635 DGTMYVNFI
+635 DGRMIVNII

-656 PVINGNGEL
+656 PLINGNGEL

-691 SVDIRYVMLIIEKYA
+691 SVDIRYVMLIIEKFA
-706 GALNIIEEIDF
+706 GAMNIIDEIDF

>member
-1 MLKKLLFITA
+1 MLKRFLFVTA
-11 LAVAMPATMIAD
+11 LAVLSPAIMVAD

-34 QNSESLKKMG
+34 QNSESLKKLG

-54 PDEVSLKDAIVIFGR
+54 PDEVSLKDAIVVFGK

-81 ILTNHHCGYSS
+81 ILTNHHCGYSW
-92 IQQHSSVEHDYLTDG
+92 IQQHSSVDHDYLTDG

-126 IDKIVDVTDSVLV
+126 IDRIVDVTDSIKV
-139 AVKECGDPMKAYD
+139 AVEEAGDPMKAYD
-152 EMFLNKISRRLAGE
+152 LMFLNKMSKRLAGE
-166 DFIKANPFVEVV
+166 EFIKENPFVEVV
-178 TKPFYGGNK
+178 IKPFYGGNK

-200 MVGTPPSSIGKYG
+200 MVGTPPSSIGKFG

-235 DKDGNAAEYS
+235 DKDGKAAEYS
-245 PENIPMK
+245 ADNIPMK
-252 PKYHLPISLKG
+252 PKHHLPISLKG
-263 IKQGDYS
+263 VEQGDYS

-299 IEMRGVRLETLNK
+299 IEMRGVRLDVLEK

-322 QYASKFASSSNY
+322 QYASKYASSSNY
-334 WKNAIGMNRGVKK
+334 WKNAIGMNRGIKR

-362 EWAYANNMPQY
+362 DWAYANNMPQY

-379 MIIALQN
+379 MITALRN
-386 LYPIKYQRQMLREA
+386 LYPIKYQRQMMTEG

-405 EFSKVPN
+405 EFSKVPS
-412 ADALIKAL
+412 ADALIKAIE
-420 DSKDK
+420 SKDK
-425 ENINKEIK
+425 ESIDKEIK
-433 AFKKSYAKFNDKDY
+433 AFKEAYAKFNNKGY
-447 DPEVDRQVS
+447 DPEVDRQVA
-456 KAMIKKY
+456 KAMIKKF
-463 ISMFPAEQRP
+463 ISMFSAEERP
-473 DVFALIDKEYKG
+473 DVFAFIDKKYKG

-493 CFNKSIFADSVK
+493 CFDKSVFADSAK
-505 FNKFMEKPST
+505 FNKFMEKPSA

-530 RAKNRELSLSTKAN
+530 RAKIRDLAFATKAN

-573 FTIRMSAGQVQPYKP
+573 FTIRLSAGQVQPYKP
-588 ADAVSYNYFTT
+588 ADAVSYNFFTT

-614 IVPAKL
+614 EVPAKL
-620 KEIWQNK
+620 KEIWLNK

-635 DGTMYVNFI
+635 DGRMIVNII

-656 PVINGNGEL
+656 PLINGNGEL

-691 SVDIRYVMLIIEKYA
+691 SVDIRYVMLIIEKFA
-706 GALNIIEEIDF
+706 GAMNIIDEIDF

>member
-1 MLKKLLFITA
+1 MLKRFLFVTA
-11 LAVAMPATMIAD
+11 LAVLSPAIMVAD

-34 QNSESLKKMG
+34 QNSESLKKLG

-54 PDEVSLKDAIVIFGR
+54 PDEVSLKDAIVVFGK

-81 ILTNHHCGYSS
+81 ILTNHHCGYSW
-92 IQQHSSVEHDYLTDG
+92 IQQHSSVDHDYLTDG

-126 IDKIVDVTDSVLV
+126 IDRIVDVTDSIKV
-139 AVKECGDPMKAYD
+139 AVEEAGDPMKAYD
-152 EMFLNKISRRLAGE
+152 LMFLNKMSKRLAGE
-166 DFIKANPFVEVV
+166 EFIKENPFVEVV
-178 TKPFYGGNK
+178 IKPFYGGNK

-200 MVGTPPSSIGKYG
+200 MVGTPPSSIGKFG

-235 DKDGNAAEYS
+235 DKDGKAAEYS
-245 PENIPMK
+245 ADNIPMK
-252 PKYHLPISLKG
+252 PKHHLPISLKG
-263 IKQGDYS
+263 VEQGDYS

-299 IEMRGVRLETLNK
+299 IEMRGVRLEVLDK

-322 QYASKFASSSNY
+322 QYASKYASSSNY

-362 EWAYANNMPQY
+362 DWAYANNMPQY

-379 MIIALQN
+379 MISALRN
-386 LYPIKYQRQMLREA
+386 LYPIKYQRQMMTEG

-405 EFSKVPN
+405 EFSKVPS
-412 ADALIKAL
+412 ADALIKAIE
-420 DSKDK
+420 SKDK
-425 ENINKEIK
+425 EAIDKEIK
-433 AFKKSYAKFNDKDY
+433 AYKEAYAKFNNKDY
-447 DPEVDRQVS
+447 DPEVDRQVA

-463 ISMFPAEQRP
+463 ISMFSAEERP
-473 DVFALIDKEYKG
+473 DVFAFIDKKYKG

-493 CFNKSIFADSVK
+493 CFDKSVFADSAK
-505 FNKFMEKPST
+505 FNKFMEKPSA

-530 RAKNRELSLSTKAN
+530 REKIRNLAFATKAY

-573 FTIRMSAGQVQPYKP
+573 FTIRLSAGQVQPYKP
-588 ADAVSYNYFTT
+588 ADAVSYNFFTT

-614 IVPAKL
+614 EVPAKL
-620 KEIWQNK
+620 KEIWLNK

-635 DGTMYVNFI
+635 DGTMIVNII
-644 SSNDITGGNSGS
+644 SSNDI
-656 PVINGNGEL
+656 
-665 IGLAFDGNWEA
+665 
-676 MSGDIIF
+676 
-683 EPNMQRTI
+683 
-691 SVDIRYVMLIIEKYA
+691 
-706 GALNIIEEIDF
+706 
-717 VE
+717 

>member
-1 MLKKLLFITA
+1 MLKRFLFVTA
-11 LAVAMPATMIAD
+11 LAVLSPAIMVAD

-34 QNSESLKKMG
+34 QNSESLKKLG

-54 PDEVSLKDAIVIFGR
+54 PDEVSLKDAIVVFGK

-81 ILTNHHCGYSS
+81 ILTNHHCGYSW
-92 IQQHSSVEHDYLTDG
+92 IQQHSSVDHDYLTDG

-126 IDKIVDVTDSVLV
+126 IDRIVDVTDSIKV
-139 AVKECGDPMKAYD
+139 AVEEAGDPMKAYD
-152 EMFLNKISRRLAGE
+152 LMFLNKMSKRLAGE
-166 DFIKANPFVEVV
+166 EFIKENPFVEVV
-178 TKPFYGGNK
+178 IKPFYGGNK

-200 MVGTPPSSIGKYG
+200 MVGTPPSSIGKFG

-235 DKDGNAAEYS
+235 DKDGKAAEYS
-245 PENIPMK
+245 ADNIPMK
-252 PKYHLPISLKG
+252 PKHHLPISLKG
-263 IKQGDYS
+263 VEQGDYS

-299 IEMRGVRLETLNK
+299 IEMRGVRLDVLEK

-322 QYASKFASSSNY
+322 QYASKYASSSNY
-334 WKNAIGMNRGVKK
+334 WKNAIGMNRGIKR

-362 EWAYANNMPQY
+362 DWAYANNMPQY

-379 MIIALQN
+379 MITALRN
-386 LYPIKYQRQMLREA
+386 LYPIKYQRQMMTEG

-405 EFSKVPN
+405 EFSKVPS
-412 ADALIKAL
+412 ADALIKAIE
-420 DSKDK
+420 SKDK
-425 ENINKEIK
+425 EAIDKEIK
-433 AFKKSYAKFNDKDY
+433 AFKEAYAKFNNKDY
-447 DPEVDRQVS
+447 DPEVDRQVA
-456 KAMIKKY
+456 KAMIKKF
-463 ISMFPAEQRP
+463 ISMFSAEERP
-473 DVFALIDKEYKG
+473 DVFAFIDKKYKG

-493 CFNKSIFADSVK
+493 CFDKSVFADSAK
-505 FNKFMEKPST
+505 FNKFMEKPSA

-530 RAKNRELSLSTKAN
+530 RAKIRNLAFATKAY

-573 FTIRMSAGQVQPYKP
+573 FTIRLSAGQVQPYKP
-588 ADAVSYNYFTT
+588 ADAVSYNFFTT

-614 IVPAKL
+614 VVPAKL
-620 KEIWQNK
+620 KEIWLNK

-635 DGTMYVNFI
+635 DGRMIVNII

-656 PVINGNGEL
+656 PLINGNGEL

-691 SVDIRYVMLIIEKYA
+691 SVDIRYVMLIIEKFA
-706 GALNIIEEIDF
+706 GAMNIIDEIDF

>member
-1 MLKKLLFITA
+1 MLKRFLFVTA
-11 LAVAMPATMIAD
+11 LAVLSPAIMVAD

-34 QNSESLKKMG
+34 QNSESLKKLG

-54 PDEVSLKDAIVIFGR
+54 PDEVSLKDAIVVFGK

-81 ILTNHHCGYSS
+81 ILTNHHCGYSW
-92 IQQHSSVEHDYLTDG
+92 IQQHSSVDHDYLTDG

-126 IDKIVDVTDSVLV
+126 IDRIVDVTDSIKV
-139 AVKECGDPMKAYD
+139 AVEEAGDPMKAYD
-152 EMFLNKISRRLAGE
+152 LMFLNKMSKRLAGE
-166 DFIKANPFVEVV
+166 EFIKENPFVEVV
-178 TKPFYGGNK
+178 IKPFYGGNK

-200 MVGTPPSSIGKYG
+200 MVGTPPSSIGKFG

-235 DKDGNAAEYS
+235 DKDGKAAEYS
-245 PENIPMK
+245 ADNIPMK
-252 PKYHLPISLKG
+252 PKHHLPISLKG
-263 IKQGDYS
+263 VEQGDYS

-299 IEMRGVRLETLNK
+299 IEMRGVRLEVLDK

-322 QYASKFASSSNY
+322 QYASKYASSSNY

-362 EWAYANNMPQY
+362 DWAYANNMPQY

-379 MIIALQN
+379 MITALRN
-386 LYPIKYQRQMLREA
+386 LYPIKYQRQMMTEG

-405 EFSKVPN
+405 EFSKVPS
-412 ADALIKAL
+412 ADALIKAIE
-420 DSKDK
+420 SKDK
-425 ENINKEIK
+425 GAIDKEIK
-433 AFKKSYAKFNDKDY
+433 AYKEAYAKFNNKDY
-447 DPEVDRQVS
+447 DPEVDRQVA

-463 ISMFPAEQRP
+463 ISMFSAEERP
-473 DVFALIDKEYKG
+473 DVFAFIDKKYKG

-493 CFNKSIFADSVK
+493 CFDKSVFADSAK
-505 FNKFMEKPST
+505 FNKFMEKPSA

-530 RAKNRELSLSTKAN
+530 REKIRNLAFATKAY

-573 FTIRMSAGQVQPYKP
+573 FTIRLSAGQVQPYKP
-588 ADAVSYNYFTT
+588 ADAVSYNFFTT

-614 IVPAKL
+614 EVPAKL
-620 KEIWQNK
+620 KEIWLNK

-635 DGTMYVNFI
+635 DGRMIVNII

-656 PVINGNGEL
+656 PLINGNGEL

-691 SVDIRYVMLIIEKYA
+691 SVDIRYVMLIIEKFA
-706 GALNIIEEIDF
+706 GAMNIIDEIDF

>member
-1 MLKKLLFITA
+1 MLKRFLFVTA
-11 LAVAMPATMIAD
+11 LAVLSPAIMVAD

-34 QNSESLKKMG
+34 QNSESLKKLG

-54 PDEVSLKDAIVIFGR
+54 PDEVSLKDAIVVFGK

-81 ILTNHHCGYSS
+81 ILTNHHCGYSW
-92 IQQHSSVEHDYLTDG
+92 IQQHSSVDHDYLTDG

-126 IDKIVDVTDSVLV
+126 IDRIVDVTDSIKV
-139 AVKECGDPMKAYD
+139 AVEEAGDPMKAYD
-152 EMFLNKISRRLAGE
+152 LMFLNKMSKRLAGE
-166 DFIKANPFVEVV
+166 EFIKENPFVEVV
-178 TKPFYGGNK
+178 IKPFYGGNK

-200 MVGTPPSSIGKYG
+200 MVGTPPSSIGKFG

-235 DKDGNAAEYS
+235 DKDGKAAEYS
-245 PENIPMK
+245 ADNIPMK
-252 PKYHLPISLKG
+252 PKHHLPISLKG
-263 IKQGDYS
+263 VEQGDYS

-299 IEMRGVRLETLNK
+299 IEMRGVRLDVLEK

-322 QYASKFASSSNY
+322 QYASKYASSSNY
-334 WKNAIGMNRGVKK
+334 WKNAIGMNRGIKR
-347 LSVIDSKLKAEKEYR
+347 LSVIDSKLKAEMEYR
-362 EWAYANNMPQY
+362 DWAYANNMPQY

-379 MIIALQN
+379 MITALRN
-386 LYPIKYQRQMLREA
+386 LYPIKYQRQMMTEG

-405 EFSKVPN
+405 EFSKVPS
-412 ADALIKAL
+412 ADALIKAIE
-420 DSKDK
+420 SKDK
-425 ENINKEIK
+425 EAIDKEIK
-433 AFKKSYAKFNDKDY
+433 AFKEAYAKFNNKDY
-447 DPEVDRQVS
+447 DPEVDRQVA
-456 KAMIKKY
+456 KAMIKKF
-463 ISMFPAEQRP
+463 ISMFSAEERP
-473 DVFALIDKEYKG
+473 DVFAFIDKKYKG

-493 CFNKSIFADSVK
+493 CFDKSVFADSAK
-505 FNKFMEKPST
+505 FNKFMEKPSA

-530 RAKNRELSLSTKAN
+530 RAKIRNLAFATKTY

-560 KMREGTPVYPDAN
+560 KMREGTPIYPDAN
-573 FTIRMSAGQVQPYKP
+573 FTIRLSAGQVQPYKP
-588 ADAVSYNYFTT
+588 ADAVSYNFFTT

-614 IVPAKL
+614 EVPAKL
-620 KEIWQNK
+620 KEIWLNK

-635 DGTMYVNFI
+635 DGRMIVNII

-656 PVINGNGEL
+656 PLINGNGEL

-691 SVDIRYVMLIIEKYA
+691 SVDIRYVMLIIEKFA
-706 GALNIIEEIDF
+706 GAMNIIDEIDF

>member
-1 MLKKLLFITA
+1 MLKRFLFVTA
-11 LAVAMPATMIAD
+11 LAVLSPAIMVAD

-34 QNSESLKKMG
+34 QNSESLKKLG

-54 PDEVSLKDAIVIFGR
+54 PDEVSLKDAIVVFGK

-81 ILTNHHCGYSS
+81 ILTNHHCGYSW
-92 IQQHSSVEHDYLTDG
+92 IQQHSSVDHDYLTDG

-126 IDKIVDVTDSVLV
+126 IDRIVDVTDSIKV
-139 AVKECGDPMKAYD
+139 AVEEAGDPMKAYD
-152 EMFLNKISRRLAGE
+152 LMFLNKMSKRLAGE
-166 DFIKANPFVEVV
+166 EFIKENPFVEVV
-178 TKPFYGGNK
+178 IKPFYGGNK

-200 MVGTPPSSIGKYG
+200 MVGTPPSSIGKFG

-235 DKDGNAAEYS
+235 DKDGKAAEYS
-245 PENIPMK
+245 ADNIPMK
-252 PKYHLPISLKG
+252 PKHHLPISLKG
-263 IKQGDYS
+263 VEQGDYS

-299 IEMRGVRLETLNK
+299 IEMRGVRLDVLEK

-322 QYASKFASSSNY
+322 QYASKYASSSNY
-334 WKNAIGMNRGVKK
+334 WKNAIGMNRGIKR

-362 EWAYANNMPQY
+362 DWAYANNMPQY

-379 MIIALQN
+379 MITALRN
-386 LYPIKYQRQMLREA
+386 LYPIKYQRQMMTEG

-405 EFSKVPN
+405 EFSKVPS
-412 ADALIKAL
+412 ADALIKAIE
-420 DSKDK
+420 SKDK
-425 ENINKEIK
+425 EAIDKEIK
-433 AFKKSYAKFNDKDY
+433 AFKEAYAKFNNKDY
-447 DPEVDRQVS
+447 DPEVDRQVA
-456 KAMIKKY
+456 KAMIKKF
-463 ISMFPAEQRP
+463 ISMFSAEERP
-473 DVFALIDKEYKG
+473 DVFAFIDKKYKG

-493 CFNKSIFADSVK
+493 CFDKSVFADSAK
-505 FNKFMEKPST
+505 FNKFMEKPSA

-530 RAKNRELSLSTKAN
+530 RAKIRNLAFATKTY

-560 KMREGTPVYPDAN
+560 KMREGTPIYPDAN
-573 FTIRMSAGQVQPYKP
+573 FTIRLSAGQVQPYKP
-588 ADAVSYNYFTT
+588 ADAVSYNFFTT

-614 IVPAKL
+614 EVPAKL
-620 KEIWQNK
+620 KEIWLNK

-635 DGTMYVNFI
+635 DGRMIVNII

-656 PVINGNGEL
+656 PLINGNGEL

-691 SVDIRYVMLIIEKYA
+691 SVDIRYVMLIIEKFA
-706 GALNIIEEIDF
+706 GAMNIIDEIDF

>member
-1 MLKKLLFITA
+1 MLKRFLFVTA
-11 LAVAMPATMIAD
+11 LAVLSPAIMVAD

-34 QNSESLKKMG
+34 QNSESLKKLG

-54 PDEVSLKDAIVIFGR
+54 PDEVSLKDAIVVFGK

-81 ILTNHHCGYSS
+81 ILTNHHCGYSW
-92 IQQHSSVEHDYLTDG
+92 IQQHSSVDHDYLTDG

-126 IDKIVDVTDSVLV
+126 IDRIVDVTDSIKV
-139 AVKECGDPMKAYD
+139 AVEEAGDPMKAYD
-152 EMFLNKISRRLAGE
+152 LMFLNKMSKRLAGE
-166 DFIKANPFVEVV
+166 EFIKENPFVEVV
-178 TKPFYGGNK
+178 IKPFYGGNK

-200 MVGTPPSSIGKYG
+200 MVGTPPSSIGKFG

-235 DKDGNAAEYS
+235 DKDGKAAEYS
-245 PENIPMK
+245 ADNIPMK
-252 PKYHLPISLKG
+252 PKHHLPISLKG
-263 IKQGDYS
+263 VEQGDYS

-299 IEMRGVRLETLNK
+299 IEMRGVRLEVLDK

-322 QYASKFASSSNY
+322 QYASKYASSSNY

-362 EWAYANNMPQY
+362 DWAYANNMPQY

-379 MIIALQN
+379 MITALRN
-386 LYPIKYQRQMLREA
+386 LYPIKYQRQMMTEG

-405 EFSKVPN
+405 EFSKVPS
-412 ADALIKAL
+412 ADALIKAIE
-420 DSKDK
+420 SKDK
-425 ENINKEIK
+425 EAIDKEIK
-433 AFKKSYAKFNDKDY
+433 AYKEAYAKFNNKDY
-447 DPEVDRQVS
+447 DPEVDRQVA

-463 ISMFPAEQRP
+463 ISMFSAEERP
-473 DVFALIDKEYKG
+473 DVFAFIDKKYKG

-493 CFNKSIFADSVK
+493 CFDKSVFADSAK
-505 FNKFMEKPST
+505 FNKFMEKPSA

-530 RAKNRELSLSTKAN
+530 REKIRNLAFATKAY

-573 FTIRMSAGQVQPYKP
+573 FTIRLSAGQLQPYKP
-588 ADAVSYNYFTT
+588 ADAVSYNFFTT

-614 IVPAKL
+614 EVPAKL
-620 KEIWQNK
+620 KEIWLNK
-627 DYGRYAEE
+627 DYGRYAKE
-635 DGTMYVNFI
+635 DGTMIVNII

-656 PVINGNGEL
+656 PLINGNGEL

-691 SVDIRYVMLIIEKYA
+691 SVDIRYVMLIIEKFA
-706 GALNIIEEIDF
+706 GAMNIIDEIDF

>member
-425 ENINKEIK
+425 ESINKEIK

-530 RAKNRELSLSTKAN
+530 RAKNRELSLSTKAY

>member
-1 MLKKLLFITA
+1 MLKRFLFVTA
-11 LAVAMPATMIAD
+11 LAVLSPAIMVAD

-34 QNSESLKKMG
+34 QNSESLKKLG

-54 PDEVSLKDAIVIFGR
+54 PDEVSLKDAIVVFGK

-81 ILTNHHCGYSS
+81 ILTNHHCGYSW
-92 IQQHSSVEHDYLTDG
+92 IQQHSSVDHDYLTDG

-126 IDKIVDVTDSVLV
+126 IDRIVDVTDSIKV
-139 AVKECGDPMKAYD
+139 AVEEAGDPMKAYD
-152 EMFLNKISRRLAGE
+152 LMFLNKMSKRLAGE
-166 DFIKANPFVEVV
+166 EFIKENPFVEVV
-178 TKPFYGGNK
+178 IKPFYGGNK

-200 MVGTPPSSIGKYG
+200 MVGTPPSSIGKFG

-235 DKDGNAAEYS
+235 DKDGKAAEYS
-245 PENIPMK
+245 ADNIPMK
-252 PKYHLPISLKG
+252 PKHHLPISLKG
-263 IKQGDYS
+263 VEQGDYS

-299 IEMRGVRLETLNK
+299 IEMRGVRLDVLEK

-322 QYASKFASSSNY
+322 QYASKYASSSNY
-334 WKNAIGMNRGVKK
+334 WKNAIGMNRGIKK

-362 EWAYANNMPQY
+362 DWAYANNMPQY

-379 MIIALQN
+379 MITALRN
-386 LYPIKYQRQMLREA
+386 LYPIKYQRQMMTEG

-405 EFSKVPN
+405 EFSKVPS
-412 ADALIKAL
+412 ADALIKAIE
-420 DSKDK
+420 SKDK
-425 ENINKEIK
+425 EAINKEIK
-433 AFKKSYAKFNDKDY
+433 AFKEAYAKFNNKDY
-447 DPEVDRQVS
+447 DPEVDRQVA
-456 KAMIKKY
+456 KAMIKKF
-463 ISMFPAEQRP
+463 ISMFSAEERP
-473 DVFALIDKEYKG
+473 DVFAFIDKKYKG

-493 CFNKSIFADSVK
+493 CFDKSVFADSAK
-505 FNKFMEKPST
+505 FNKFMEKPSV

-530 RAKNRELSLSTKAN
+530 RAKIRDLAFATKAY

-573 FTIRMSAGQVQPYKP
+573 FTIRLSAGQVQPYKP
-588 ADAVSYNYFTT
+588 ADAVSYNFFTT

-614 IVPAKL
+614 EVPAKL
-620 KEIWQNK
+620 KEIWLNK

-635 DGTMYVNFI
+635 DGCMIVNII

-656 PVINGNGEL
+656 PLINGNGEL

-691 SVDIRYVMLIIEKYA
+691 SVDIRYVMLIIEKFA
-706 GALNIIEEIDF
+706 GAMNIIDEIDF

>member
-1 MLKKLLFITA
+1 MLKRFLFVTA
-11 LAVAMPATMIAD
+11 LAVLSPAIMVAD

-34 QNSESLKKMG
+34 QNSESLKKLG

-54 PDEVSLKDAIVIFGR
+54 PDEVSLKDAIVVFGK

-81 ILTNHHCGYSS
+81 ILTNHHCGYSW
-92 IQQHSSVEHDYLTDG
+92 IQQHSSVDHDYLTDG

-126 IDKIVDVTDSVLV
+126 IDRIVDVTDSIKV
-139 AVKECGDPMKAYD
+139 AVEEAGDPMKAYD
-152 EMFLNKISRRLAGE
+152 LMFLNKMSKRLAGE
-166 DFIKANPFVEVV
+166 EFIKENPFVEVV
-178 TKPFYGGNK
+178 IKPFYGGNK

-200 MVGTPPSSIGKYG
+200 MVGTPPSSIGKFG

-235 DKDGNAAEYS
+235 DKDGKAAEYS
-245 PENIPMK
+245 ADNIPMK
-252 PKYHLPISLKG
+252 PKHHLPISLKG
-263 IKQGDYS
+263 VEQGDYS

-299 IEMRGVRLETLNK
+299 IEMRGVRLDVLEK

-322 QYASKFASSSNY
+322 QYASKYASSSNY
-334 WKNAIGMNRGVKK
+334 WKNAIGMNRGIKR

-362 EWAYANNMPQY
+362 DWAYANNMPQY

-379 MIIALQN
+379 MITALRN
-386 LYPIKYQRQMLREA
+386 LYPIKYQRQMMTEG

-405 EFSKVPN
+405 EFSKVPS
-412 ADALIKAL
+412 ADALIKAIE
-420 DSKDK
+420 SKDK
-425 ENINKEIK
+425 EAIDKEIK
-433 AFKKSYAKFNDKDY
+433 AFKEAYTKFNNKDY
-447 DPEVDRQVS
+447 DPEVDRQVA
-456 KAMIKKY
+456 KAMIKKF
-463 ISMFPAEQRP
+463 ISMFSAEERP
-473 DVFALIDKEYKG
+473 DVFAFIDKKYKG

-493 CFNKSIFADSVK
+493 CFDKSVFADSAK
-505 FNKFMEKPST
+505 FNKFMEKPSA

-530 RAKNRELSLSTKAN
+530 RAKIRDLAFATKAY

-573 FTIRMSAGQVQPYKP
+573 FTIRLSAGQVQPYKP
-588 ADAVSYNYFTT
+588 ADAVSYNFFTT

-614 IVPAKL
+614 EVPAKL
-620 KEIWQNK
+620 KEIWLNK

-635 DGTMYVNFI
+635 DGHMIVNII

-656 PVINGNGEL
+656 PLINGNGEL

-691 SVDIRYVMLIIEKYA
+691 SVDIRYVMLIIEKFA
-706 GALNIIEEIDF
+706 GAMNIIDEIDF

>member
-1 MLKKLLFITA
+1 MLKRFLFVTA
-11 LAVAMPATMIAD
+11 LAVLSPAIMVAD

-34 QNSESLKKMG
+34 QNSESLKKLG

-54 PDEVSLKDAIVIFGR
+54 PDEVSLKDAIVVFGK

-81 ILTNHHCGYSS
+81 ILTNHHCGYSW
-92 IQQHSSVEHDYLTDG
+92 IQQHSSVDHDYLTDG

-126 IDKIVDVTDSVLV
+126 IDRIVDVTDSIKV
-139 AVKECGDPMKAYD
+139 AVEEAGDPMKAYD
-152 EMFLNKISRRLAGE
+152 LMFLNKMSKRLAGE
-166 DFIKANPFVEVV
+166 EFIKENPFVEVV
-178 TKPFYGGNK
+178 IKPFYGGNK

-200 MVGTPPSSIGKYG
+200 MVGTPPSSIGKFG

-235 DKDGNAAEYS
+235 DKDGKAAEYS
-245 PENIPMK
+245 ADNIPMK
-252 PKYHLPISLKG
+252 PKHHLPISLKG
-263 IKQGDYS
+263 VEQGDYS

-299 IEMRGVRLETLNK
+299 IEMRGVRLEVLEK

-322 QYASKFASSSNY
+322 QYASKYASSSNY

-362 EWAYANNMPQY
+362 DWAYANNMPQY

-379 MIIALQN
+379 MISALRN
-386 LYPIKYQRQMLREA
+386 LYPIKYQRQMMTEG

-405 EFSKVPN
+405 EFSKVPS
-412 ADALIKAL
+412 ADALIKAIE
-420 DSKDK
+420 SKDK
-425 ENINKEIK
+425 EAIDKEIK
-433 AFKKSYAKFNDKDY
+433 AYKEAYAKFNNKDY
-447 DPEVDRQVS
+447 DPEVDRQVA

-463 ISMFPAEQRP
+463 ISMFSAEERP
-473 DVFALIDKEYKG
+473 DVFAFIDKKYKG

-493 CFNKSIFADSVK
+493 CFDKSVFADSAK
-505 FNKFMEKPST
+505 FNKFMEKPSA

-530 RAKNRELSLSTKAN
+530 REKIRNLAFATKAY

-573 FTIRMSAGQVQPYKP
+573 FTIRLSAGQVQPYKP
-588 ADAVSYNYFTT
+588 ADAISYNFFTT

-614 IVPAKL
+614 EVPAKL
-620 KEIWQNK
+620 KEIWLNK

-635 DGTMYVNFI
+635 DGRMIVNII

-656 PVINGNGEL
+656 PLINGNGEL

-691 SVDIRYVMLIIEKYA
+691 SVDIRYVMLIIEKFA
-706 GALNIIEEIDF
+706 GAMNIIDEIDF